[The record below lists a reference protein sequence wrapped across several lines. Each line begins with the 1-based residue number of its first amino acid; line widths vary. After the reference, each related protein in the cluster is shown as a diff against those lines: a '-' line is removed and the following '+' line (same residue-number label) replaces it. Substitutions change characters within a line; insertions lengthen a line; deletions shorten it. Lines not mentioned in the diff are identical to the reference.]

1 MWEYLNKDMEI
12 LRQGHVSIPIASV
25 DDFSENNLWA
35 CVENFVNLTVSN
47 FSKSSGIPIEQIE
60 PVAKQ
65 MPQMALLIAGITHDY
80 HNILNFE
87 IFDKKTFYFGG
98 NLSEHLLATEL
109 SIDSEL
115 LRPPFDSC
123 MFVYTS
129 PSVVDAA
136 FSFMKVQATPSDLI
150 QPLSVFVTHLP
161 DKTTFNGRKILMGV
175 THWNGNNCSFYVKRE
190 VAIRPGWKI
199 EQSLRTDWESLGDT
213 DGEGL
218 RLSVNG
224 DNRTT
229 TDSEFYTDGLG
240 LFRLI
245 LNSILYLSSND
256 PDILQRTSGR
266 SEALVR
272 ASAIKSTLKS
282 KKARQ
287 IANKESTLD
296 YYSVGENVAPIYVH
310 KNTGD
315 REDVSGQ
322 GGFKEYAA
330 RFIVRG
336 HWRNQPCGHN
346 MTERKLIWIK
356 PYFKGPEMAELVSRP
371 YIVK

>member
-1 MWEYLNKDMEI
+1 MWEYLNKDIEI
-12 LRQGHVSIPIASV
+12 LRQGHISVPIASV
-25 DDFSENNLWA
+25 DDFSESNLCA
-35 CVENFVNLTVSN
+35 CVEHFVNLTVSN
-47 FSKSSGIPIEQIE
+47 FSESSGIPIEKIE

-65 MPQMALLIAGITHDY
+65 MPQMALLVAGITHDY

-87 IFDKKTFYFGG
+87 IFSKKTFYFGS

-136 FSFMKVQATPSDLI
+136 FSFMKIQATPSDVI
-150 QPLSVFVTHLP
+150 QPLSVFVTQLP
-161 DKTTFNGRKILMGV
+161 DKTTLNGRKILMAV

-190 VAIRPGWKI
+190 VTIRPGWKI
-199 EQSLRTDWESLGDT
+199 EKSLRTDWGSLGDT

-218 RLSVNG
+218 RLSVSG

-229 TDSEFYTDGLG
+229 SDSEFYTDGLG

-245 LNSILYLSSND
+245 LNSILYLSSSD

-266 SEALVR
+266 FQALVR

-282 KKARQ
+282 RKAKQ
-287 IANKESTLD
+287 AANKESALD
-296 YYSVGENVAPIYVH
+296 YYSVGENVTPIYVH
-310 KNTGD
+310 KNTGNK
-315 REDVSGQ
+315 EVISEQ
-322 GGFKEYAA
+322 GSFKEYAA

-336 HWRNQPCGHN
+336 HWHNQPYGHN
-346 MTERKLIWIK
+346 MTEKKLIWIK
-356 PYFKGPEMAELVSRP
+356 PYFKGPEMADLVNRP